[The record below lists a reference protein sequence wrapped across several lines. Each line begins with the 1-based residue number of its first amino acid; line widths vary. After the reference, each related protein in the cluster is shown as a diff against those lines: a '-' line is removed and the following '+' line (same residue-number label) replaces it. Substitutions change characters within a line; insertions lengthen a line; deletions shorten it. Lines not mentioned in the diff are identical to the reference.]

1 MYSVFADVY
10 FGFSVFCGMNM
21 REREGHGRVGGSS
34 SPFIFETEF
43 SNKIS

>member
-1 MYSVFADVY
+1 VY
-10 FGFSVFCGMNM
+10 FGFSVFCGDEYA

-43 SNKIS
+43 PNKIS